1 MLIHP
6 TIENLKDLKLFG
18 MARALESQME
28 LKEARELSFE
38 ERLGLLIDA
47 ELVVQVNKRADSRL
61 KAARLRLPATLE
73 DLKLKASRGL
83 DRSVITALATCDWIL
98 SNQNVLVTGA
108 TGAGKTYLAC
118 ALAQKACR
126 EGYSVAYYRAPKFF
140 DELALAKADGSYN
153 KLLNSLKRKSLLVV
167 DDFALSPLTEG
178 ERRDLLEVVE
188 DRYGLRATIV
198 ASQLPVEHWHES
210 IGEPT
215 IADAILDRLV
225 HNAHKIE
232 LKGKSMR
239 DPKNETKQ

>member
-1 MLIHP
+1 M
-6 TIENLKDLKLFG
+6 
-18 MARALESQME
+18 SQE
-28 LKEARELSFE
+28 DF
-38 ERLGLLIDA
+38 
-47 ELVVQVNKRADSRL
+47 V
-61 KAARLRLPATLE
+61 ATLRMMCF
-73 DLKLKASRGL
+73 ASGPL
-83 DRSVITALATCDWIL
+83 PENWWPVPCESA
-98 SNQNVLVTGA
+98 
-108 TGAGKTYLAC
+108 
-118 ALAQKACR
+118 
-126 EGYSVAYYRAPKFF
+126 AYYRAPKFF

-153 KLLNSLKRKSLLVV
+153 KLLNALKRKSLLVV